1 MAGTVSLARLP
12 ASEPVPTVWEKCQ
25 AQTLWAAGGWPSSR
39 TTPWQPW
46 GKEEG
51 VLGLR
56 SRGSGPGHRGDSWG
70 VGGYVAA
77 VSTRCWQ
84 GLEKEHLLLT
94 SPYLPP
100 LYIPLR
106 SFH

>member
-70 VGGYVAA
+70 EGVM
-77 VSTRCWQ
+77 W
-84 GLEKEHLLLT
+84 LL
-94 SPYLPP
+94 SQQDAG
-100 LYIPLR
+100 R
-106 SFH
+106 D